1 MYDSRNIT
9 SLNFLATMPHL
20 QRLVIDGMSGFQ
32 LQSEYFHQV
41 PKLRQLSL
49 NGIKVIKISSTP
61 KKTYLIKICE
71 A

>member
-1 MYDSRNIT
+1 
-9 SLNFLATMPHL
+9 MPHL